1 MPSVSR
7 WFIKSGMIYFMFS
20 LMLAVGTAL
29 NHVLSFSDVLTFAQP
44 VFYHMLMVGWI
55 TQIIFGVS
63 IWMFPRYSREN
74 PRGNDTLSW
83 LAWAFLNTG
92 LLLRVIAEPLQPA
105 HPGVFWQS
113 ALVISALLQ
122 LSAGVF
128 YVLNIWGRVK
138 ER

>member
-1 MPSVSR
+1 MPPVSR

-29 NHVLSFSDVLTFAQP
+29 NRVLSFSDVLTFAQP

-83 LAWAFLNTG
+83 
-92 LLLRVIAEPLQPA
+92 
-105 HPGVFWQS
+105 
-113 ALVISALLQ
+113 
-122 LSAGVF
+122 
-128 YVLNIWGRVK
+128 
-138 ER
+138 